1 MKPGQHVDGV
11 SLLPVLK
18 GGILPQ
24 RPLFWHYPHYSNQ
37 GGGPAGAVRLG
48 DFKLIEWY
56 EDDKVELYNLK
67 DDIGEKTNLALKEP
81 EKLKRLIT
89 AWEAWDS
96 TLKEPEW
103 VPNRKP
109 GKNAN
114 TSTQSKKKK
123 ANAK

>member
-1 MKPGQHVDGV
+1 M
-11 SLLPVLK
+11 
-18 GGILPQ
+18 IM
-24 RPLFWHYPHYSNQ
+24 
-37 GGGPAGAVRLG
+37 
-48 DFKLIEWY
+48 
-56 EDDKVELYNLK
+56 
-67 DDIGEKTNLALKEP
+67 NLALKEP
-81 EKLKRLIT
+81 EKLKRLVT

-103 VPNRKP
+103 VPNRKL